1 VTHTF
6 VDLGVVVEG
15 AGGEDEFSELLA
27 RMLAVDPR
35 ILPVFCGRG
44 GGFFVGFLGSLFS
57 HTGDHHM
64 GAVIYLPLS
73 KFSFR

>member
-44 GGFFVGFLGSLFS
+44 GGFFCWFSRFSFFS
-57 HTGDHHM
+57 HWRPPHGGRDLLTIIE
-64 GAVIYLPLS
+64 VLL
-73 KFSFR
+73 

>member
-35 ILPVFCGRG
+35 ILPVFCGRT
-44 GGFFVGFLGSLFS
+44 GGFLLVFSVLFFLTLETTTWG
-57 HTGDHHM
+57 
-64 GAVIYLPLS
+64 P
-73 KFSFR
+73 